1 MLIEQKKEAKP
12 CCIFQIKMIKSMSWL
27 KMKTMTSI
35 QIFFFNFLR
44 NKHTRVRGNWLNY
57 WLSWLILF
65 SYTGLVV
72 RCHWECI
79 HTQEEVHGHQARR
92 NSHGPEQ
99 YISLFLPYTKINYKN
114 YIKKKQQQNKS
125 LFFDS
130 KKRKKKE
137 EEKSWILL
145 LFPIYFPKI

>member
-1 MLIEQKKEAKP
+1 MLIERKKEAKP

-35 QIFFFNFLR
+35 QFFFFFLR

-92 NSHGPEQ
+92 NSHWPNK
-99 YISLFLPYTKINYKN
+99 IFLYFYHTQKSIIKI
-114 YIKKKQQQNKS
+114 ILKKSNNKTNHYF
-125 LFFDS
+125 LTL
-130 KKRKKKE
+130 KKEKKKE

-145 LFPIYFPKI
+145 LFPICFPKI